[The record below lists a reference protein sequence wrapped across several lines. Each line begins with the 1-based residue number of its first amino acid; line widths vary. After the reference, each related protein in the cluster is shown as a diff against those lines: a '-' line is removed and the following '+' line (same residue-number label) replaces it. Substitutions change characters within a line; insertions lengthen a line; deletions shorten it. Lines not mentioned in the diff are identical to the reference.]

1 MQADLSATMR
11 LDEGALNTLAK
22 RAFPLDAGVL
32 VLVGD
37 KGVILKQMQG
47 LGLPEAVELSAIG
60 EAPERARCRECFRNA
75 TTTHWKPVPPGD
87 EVVAALGS
95 RLDVAVGFLH

>member
-1 MQADLSATMR
+1 MRTELIQGLGGIAFEAVRADLSATMR

-47 LGLPEAVELSAIG
+47 LGLPEAVELSAVG
-60 EAPERARCRECFRNA
+60 EAPEPAR
-75 TTTHWKPVPPGD
+75 
-87 EVVAALGS
+87 
-95 RLDVAVGFLH
+95 